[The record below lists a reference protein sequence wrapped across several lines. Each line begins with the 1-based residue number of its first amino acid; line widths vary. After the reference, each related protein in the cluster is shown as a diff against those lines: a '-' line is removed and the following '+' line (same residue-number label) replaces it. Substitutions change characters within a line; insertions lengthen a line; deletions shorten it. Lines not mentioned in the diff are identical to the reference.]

1 MVLSIGRVRGAPSTI
16 RCIETGRTPGPRS
29 RTTTPA
35 RERPAPSGALRPVVR
50 PHLVADLGDLVRER
64 PAPSGALRPDGHCAG
79 CGRDYLLR
87 ERPAPSGALRPE
99 NDDVINIRPRMVR
112 EHPAPSGALRHEIP
126 VVVHERLERSGSTQ
140 RHQVHSRPCSKGAGR
155 GPLTKCRG
163 QRSAGVAVVPHAH
176 ASSALL
182 VPFCREVRT
191 QGP

>member
-50 PHLVADLGDLVRER
+50 PHLVADLGDLV
-64 PAPSGALRPDGHCAG
+64 
-79 CGRDYLLR
+79 R